1 MVWAKNLDED
11 GKVLWNLGPL
21 VLKIWVKMS
30 FFWPWGC
37 PKEAQD
43 GAFKGA
49 IFEILECLQTILFT
63 TLQPPRRSHGPSLRT
78 AGGAFSEGFLRSFEE
93 VRC

>member
-1 MVWAKNLDED
+1 MLLATNLGED

-21 VLKIWVKMS
+21 VLNIWLKMS
-30 FFWPWGC
+30 FFRPWGC

-43 GAFKGA
+43 EMFRGL
-49 IFEILECLQTILFT
+49 IFEILECLQTLLFT
-63 TLQPPRRSHGPSLRT
+63 TLEPRRRSHETGLRT
-78 AGGAFSEGFLRSFEE
+78 VGGAFSEGFLRSFEE